1 MSSIPFDTDSGC
13 VVVFPLFAKPNPQT
27 LLTNMP
33 SLTKSSQLPGTCS
46 VLNTKRQRFTR
57 RVGF

>member
-1 MSSIPFDTDSGC
+1 MLPLGGLMSSIPFDTDSGC

-33 SLTKSSQLPGTCS
+33 SLTKSSRYPEPVQ
-46 VLNTKRQRFTR
+46 F
-57 RVGF
+57 